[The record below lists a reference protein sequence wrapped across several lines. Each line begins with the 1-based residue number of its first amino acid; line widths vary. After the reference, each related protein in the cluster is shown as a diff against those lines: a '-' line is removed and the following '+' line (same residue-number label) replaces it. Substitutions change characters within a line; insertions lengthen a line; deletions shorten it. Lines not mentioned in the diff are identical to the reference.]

1 MPTLSKSARYL
12 RENEMHDRVI
22 IGLTLI
28 ILAMVGCYG
37 WSLQKKEIK
46 QENQVRLEQ
55 YFEHHKRI
63 VGMYRRDI

>member
-1 MPTLSKSARYL
+1 
-12 RENEMHDRVI
+12 MHDRVI

-37 WSLQKKEIK
+37 YSLQKKEVK